1 MTRTR
6 NNQDGFSPVEVLLL
20 AVFVGLIG
28 FVGWYV
34 YNAKHSTEKVVSSS
48 QTSKAAAQKSSTGTD
63 KTAVTGASATTSSK
77 SLDEINSAISQNDKD
92 LNGIDQSLNDSS
104 TFTSVPQ

>member
-1 MTRTR
+1 MTRMRT
-6 NNQDGFSPVEVLLL
+6 QQAGFSAVEVLLL

-34 YNAKHSTEKVVSSS
+34 YNAKHSTDGVVSSTQS
-48 QTSKAAAQKSSTGTD
+48 TTTSKP
-63 KTAVTGASATTSSK
+63 ASTTSTSK
-77 SLDEINSAISQNDKD
+77 PNAQTAATSQSLDEINSSISQNDND
-92 LNGIDQSLNDSS
+92 LNSIDQSLNDSS